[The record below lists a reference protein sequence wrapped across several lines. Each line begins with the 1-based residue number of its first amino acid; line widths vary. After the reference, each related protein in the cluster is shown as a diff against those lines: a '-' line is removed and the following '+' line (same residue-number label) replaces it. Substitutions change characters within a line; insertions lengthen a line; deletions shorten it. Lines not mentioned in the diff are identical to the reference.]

1 MMAARH
7 GYASETHEVITEDG
21 YVLTMHRLPRG
32 RWERNQFVAKEERPV
47 VYIQHGFTSSSADWL
62 VSGPNRALGRY
73 DEGINRF
80 MEKLP
85 NDIISAYV
93 LADNGYDVWLG
104 NYRGNQYSREH
115 LTMDPDSVW
124 DNDYWHFS

>member
-1 MMAARH
+1 
-7 GYASETHEVITEDG
+7 
-21 YVLTMHRLPRG
+21 
-32 RWERNQFVAKEERPV
+32 
-47 VYIQHGFTSSSADWL
+47 
-62 VSGPNRALGRY
+62 
-73 DEGINRF
+73 

-85 NDIISAYV
+85 NEIISAYV